1 MGACCPSLQTGLH
14 LLYRRCSQVLR
25 CSIFGVSSLQ
35 TKHLLNCV
43 TIYKCI
49 PTCQV
54 LQWLSINYLQTFQ
67 ECAIFF
73 PFAPGKIFSGRVQLL
88 APCASQYWGIQTVKH
103 SRSCWGEPLQLSRIS
118 SQITPLAVTQP
129 SNSGGSVASIPA
141 ALLSRASPVS
151 NLAAPSWV
159 SQKSSGSV
167 PWVCTQAQPWNWQPE
182 LKL

>member
-1 MGACCPSLQTGLH
+1 MSLWSDLDLPDPVQSSGQLLDMHAQDAVRQLGLYGFIGERWFATARVEMGACCPSLQTGLH

-103 SRSCWGEPLQLSRIS
+103 SRSCRGEPLQLSRIDGDQLFPDYS
-118 SQITPLAVTQP
+118 SSCHSAI
-129 SNSGGSVASIPA
+129 
-141 ALLSRASPVS
+141 
-151 NLAAPSWV
+151 
-159 SQKSSGSV
+159 
-167 PWVCTQAQPWNWQPE
+167 
-182 LKL
+182 